1 MDKPKPHFINPEG
14 EEVYREKRPA
24 DNLEKLNERNII
36 EGYKAIEVSKKLKGE
51 KTPDFSLM
59 SDEEIME
66 YHRRKSQE
74 LPKAA

>member
-51 KTPDFSLM
+51 KTWKEFFLK
-59 SDEEIME
+59 IKK
-66 YHRRKSQE
+66 RRLKNGKNLS
-74 LPKAA
+74 